1 MGRNSWCGWPTV
13 VAVSHTFHIAGNH
26 TIWLLMM
33 YVSHLWYVWEFDFGG
48 LRLYFDIYK
57 K

>member
-26 TIWLLMM
+26 ATWLLMM
-33 YVSHLWYVWEFDFGG
+33 HVSHFMVCLGVGFWRVKTIF
-48 LRLYFDIYK
+48 
-57 K
+57 